1 MTEHETAKLL
11 AIAAPYYQN
20 FKPTKAEIE
29 VIVKAWHR
37 QVGHLDYALGEAA
50 MLDACSRCKQFMPT
64 PADFLESYERITAA
78 PSLPAAEAWALV
90 MAEVRRGV
98 GYPYAGVPD
107 EPTTTTI
114 TDPVILRCVKAVGGW
129 RGLQM
134 STAEQDISHRAQFI
148 RAYEAI
154 RKAER
159 EQARELPAVTEAR
172 NRVAQVLGG
181 VVKQLERAK

>member
-1 MTEHETAKLL
+1 MTEYDTAKLI

-29 VIVKAWHR
+29 VMVKAWHR
-37 QVGHLDYALGEAA
+37 QVGHIEYAIGEAA

-64 PADFLESYERITAA
+64 PADVLESYERITT
-78 PSLPAAEAWALV
+78 PPQLQGAEAWALV
-90 MAEVRRGV
+90 MDEVRRGV
-98 GYPYAGVPD
+98 GYPYAGIPD
-107 EPTTTTI
+107 EPIETTI

-129 RGLQM
+129 HGLQK
-134 STAEQDISHRAQFI
+134 STSEQDISNRSQFI
-148 RAYEAI
+148 RAYDGI

-172 NRVAQVLGG
+172 NRVASVLGS
-181 VVKQLERAK
+181 VVKQLETR